1 MKRIVIL
8 GSTGSIGTQTL
19 DVVRSL
25 PEEFKVVGPGAG
37 KNWRLLL
44 EQIKEFRPLA
54 AALATQETL
63 DQLMAADGY
72 DDNNKIELAYGPAG
86 MINLAA
92 MPEADM
98 VVIALTGVEGIKPT
112 IAALNAGKEVAL
124 ANKETLVAAGEIV
137 IGLAADK
144 NKPLRPVD
152 SEHSA
157 IWQCLH
163 SQPASAIEKIILTA
177 SGGPFRNMSRGEM
190 AAVTVEMALNHPNWS
205 MGSKITIDSATM
217 MNKGL
222 EVIEAKW
229 LFGLEYDQI
238 EVAIHPQ
245 SIVHSAVEFIDG

>member
-25 PEEFKVVGPGAG
+25 PEEFKVVGLGAG

-124 ANKETLVAAGEIV
+124 ATNVQVLISLPWAS
-137 IGLAADK
+137 LSS
-144 NKPLRPVD
+144 P
-152 SEHSA
+152 SEYPPS
-157 IWQCLH
+157 
-163 SQPASAIEKIILTA
+163 LTQ
-177 SGGPFRNMSRGEM
+177 R
-190 AAVTVEMALNHPNWS
+190 
-205 MGSKITIDSATM
+205 
-217 MNKGL
+217 
-222 EVIEAKW
+222 
-229 LFGLEYDQI
+229 
-238 EVAIHPQ
+238 
-245 SIVHSAVEFIDG
+245 